1 MLSKLYEE
9 FKKLNMQITQL
20 KNEPKALMDISPE
33 KIYRW
38 QIKVWKD
45 APHSVSLKKYK
56 LKWDTTIHVLEC
68 PNSRRLTASKAGEIV
83 ELKELLFIAGG
94 NAK

>member
-38 QIKVWKD
+38 PKVYETM
-45 APHSVSLKKYK
+45 LR
-56 LKWDTTIHVLEC
+56 TIRHQGSA
-68 PNSRRLTASKAGEIV
+68 N
-83 ELKELLFIAGG
+83 
-94 NAK
+94 